1 LLESFD
7 IKKKKK
13 SVCKDGSTQKE
24 KDKMALRIG
33 FVGTGGIANWHLG
46 HLSKIEGTKV
56 VSVCDVNKE
65 RVEAA
70 AIDWKAKPYT
80 DYERMLNEQELDAL
94 YICTP
99 PFAHGDAEISS
110 AERGIHLFIEKP
122 ISLSLNKAKEI
133 EISIMK
139 NKIITSVGYQRRY
152 EDTVDKIR
160 FNLKGSIPGLFMGYY
175 LGRIPGV
182 DWWRRK
188 EKSGGQMIEQTTH
201 IFDLARYLFGEVKN
215 VFAVERRGLIEDVKD
230 YNIEDASSVTL
241 VLESGLVGTIYSACF
256 LSYAEKVGMDI
267 YLKDRKIEY
276 DGGIK
281 IIELNQERRIS
292 SSTDAGLI
300 EDQVFIEAVKSGDS
314 SNIKSDYSDGLKTLE
329 VTLAANESIKKEKV
343 IKL

>member
-1 LLESFD
+1 
-7 IKKKKK
+7 
-13 SVCKDGSTQKE
+13 
-24 KDKMALRIG
+24 
-33 FVGTGGIANWHLG
+33 
-46 HLSKIEGTKV
+46 
-56 VSVCDVNKE
+56 
-65 RVEAA
+65 
-70 AIDWKAKPYT
+70 
-80 DYERMLNEQELDAL
+80 
-94 YICTP
+94 
-99 PFAHGDAEISS
+99 
-110 AERGIHLFIEKP
+110 
-122 ISLSLNKAKEI
+122 
-133 EISIMK
+133 
-139 NKIITSVGYQRRY
+139 
-152 EDTVDKIR
+152 
-160 FNLKGSIPGLFMGYY
+160 
-175 LGRIPGV
+175 
-182 DWWRRK
+182 
-188 EKSGGQMIEQTTH
+188 MIEQTTH

-230 YNIEDASSVTL
+230 YNIEEASSVTL
-241 VLESGLVGTIYSACF
+241 VLESRLVGTIYSACF